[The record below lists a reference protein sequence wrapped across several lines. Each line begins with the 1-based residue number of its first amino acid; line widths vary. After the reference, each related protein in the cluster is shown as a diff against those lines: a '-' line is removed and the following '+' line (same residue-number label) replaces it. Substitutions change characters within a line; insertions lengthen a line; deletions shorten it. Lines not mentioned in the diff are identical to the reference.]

1 MAECHAGPQ
10 WHSACLRGL
19 EVQSKHEVVQQLV
32 LTAFG
37 HHWRNCGDEGSLRL
51 PELLEFLGGA
61 RKDSEH

>member
-1 MAECHAGPQ
+1 MAECHVGLQ
-10 WHSACLRGL
+10 WHSLYVRGL

-32 LTAFG
+32 RTAFG
-37 HHWRNCGDEGSLRL
+37 HHWRNCGDEGCLRL

>member
-10 WHSACLRGL
+10 WHSLFMQGL

-32 LTAFG
+32 CTALG
-37 HHWRNCGDEGSLRL
+37 HHWSNCGDEGYLRS
-51 PELLEFLGGA
+51 PKLLEFLGGA